1 MASGPWTG
9 EENDLIVA
17 DYFAMLADDIAG
29 RRYSKAEHRRALLPL
44 LNDRS
49 EGSVE
54 FKHQNISAVLKGL
67 GEDWIPGYKPAFN
80 FQMTL
85 VDAVARWLALHPDW
99 LGRLPGM
106 RAATGMREA
115 AQIWIG
121 PPPTLSNQPPPQEL
135 DQMLHIARK
144 FDVAGRDERN
154 RALGRAGEERV
165 LAHEHAT
172 LRAAGR
178 DDLARKVR
186 WVSEEDGDGAG
197 YDIASYAPDGRPR
210 LIEVKTTNGWERT
223 PFHITRNE
231 LAVADEGRAEW
242 CLFRMWNFSR
252 EPRAFELYP
261 PLDGHVSLTPT
272 SFQASFRCSSVE
284 HPRRLL
290 VQGQGGHEARVIGA
304 DGALLAAQGES
315 LEDVRCQPFEAQQA
329 GHCPDGPPPGSY
341 TWSSSWPLHES
352 ASRSRRQAAILDKFG
367 NLSSL
372 ETSSRQTAIHAS

>member
-1 MASGPWTG
+1 MSNGPWTN

-17 DYFAMLADDIAG
+17 DYFAMLANDIAG
-29 RRYSKAEHRRALLPL
+29 QPYNKAGHRRALLPL

-80 FQMTL
+80 FQITL
-85 VDAVARWLALHPDW
+85 VDAVARWLALNTAW
-99 LGRLPGM
+99 LGRQPGL
-106 RAATGMREA
+106 RAAISLREVE
-115 AQIWIG
+115 QIWIA

-135 DQMLHIARK
+135 EQMLHIAQK

-165 LAHEHAT
+165 LAHERSV
-172 LRAAGR
+172 LRSAGR

-197 YDIASYAPDGRPR
+197 YDIASFASDGFPR

-231 LAVADEGRAEW
+231 LAVAEERRSEW
-242 CLFRMWNFSR
+242 RLFRLWNFSR
-252 EPRAFELYP
+252 EPKAFELHP
-261 PLDGHVSLTPT
+261 PLGAHVSLTAM
-272 SFQASFRCSSVE
+272 SFQASF
-284 HPRRLL
+284 H
-290 VQGQGGHEARVIGA
+290 
-304 DGALLAAQGES
+304 
-315 LEDVRCQPFEAQQA
+315 
-329 GHCPDGPPPGSY
+329 
-341 TWSSSWPLHES
+341 
-352 ASRSRRQAAILDKFG
+352 
-367 NLSSL
+367 
-372 ETSSRQTAIHAS
+372 

>member
-1 MASGPWTG
+1 MASGPWTD

-17 DYFAMLADDIAG
+17 DYFAMLADDIA
-29 RRYSKAEHRRALLPL
+29 RRAYNKAEHRRALLPL
-44 LNDRS
+44 LSDRS
-49 EGSVE
+49 QRSIE

-80 FQMTL
+80 FQVTL
-85 VDAVARWLALHPDW
+85 VDAVARWLDLHRDW
-99 LGRLPGM
+99 LGRLPGI
-106 RAATGMREA
+106 RTATGMREA

-172 LRAAGR
+172 LKAAGR

-197 YDIASYAPDGRPR
+197 YDIDSYAHNGRTR
-210 LIEVKTTNGWERT
+210 MIEVKTTNGWERT

-231 LAVADEGRAEW
+231 LAVADERRAEW

-261 PLDGHVSLTPT
+261 PLDAHVSLTPT
-272 SFQASFRCSSVE
+272 SFQASF
-284 HPRRLL
+284 H
-290 VQGQGGHEARVIGA
+290 
-304 DGALLAAQGES
+304 
-315 LEDVRCQPFEAQQA
+315 
-329 GHCPDGPPPGSY
+329 
-341 TWSSSWPLHES
+341 
-352 ASRSRRQAAILDKFG
+352 
-367 NLSSL
+367 
-372 ETSSRQTAIHAS
+372 